1 MGRREIK
8 IMDTVDKI
16 TEDWEFDTQ
25 SNSKVDYDKLIGHII
40 QWLDDNIDSPPMGS
54 VGVATDSQDLK
65 EKIVL
70 YLEGID
76 EFG

>member
-1 MGRREIK
+1 MGSRK
-8 IMDTVDKI
+8 VKNMDTVD
-16 TEDWEFDTQ
+16 
-25 SNSKVDYDKLIGHII
+25 KVDYDKLIHHII

-70 YLEGID
+70 YLEGVD